1 VRECALTQA
10 ELAESLDVAQ
20 GSVSKVENQADMY
33 LSTLRKYV
41 HALGGELRL
50 TVEFPDGNDGPPAR
64 PDPQILGETGYPG
77 VDSTH
82 PQRCTFRPPR
92 AALFNRRSHADSIRK
107 SENTKGRSYP
117 ADAVEPKWLAEEIV
131 QHCKMQ
137 GRKSTLHDVG
147 NGNAWLLQAND
158 CIAVLVEAANR
169 ELVVKVMD
177 QWPVRM
183 KTCLTLN
190 GLLALTGAVV
200 AAAALTGLAAWRDQA

>member
-1 VRECALTQA
+1 MNNSPRET
-10 ELAESLDVAQ
+10 
-20 GSVSKVENQADMY
+20 
-33 LSTLRKYV
+33 
-41 HALGGELRL
+41 
-50 TVEFPDGNDGPPAR
+50 
-64 PDPQILGETGYPG
+64 
-77 VDSTH
+77 
-82 PQRCTFRPPR
+82 
-92 AALFNRRSHADSIRK
+92 ADSIRK

-137 GRKSTLHDVG
+137 GWKSTLHDVG
-147 NGNAWLLQAND
+147 NGSAWLVQAND

-200 AAAALTGLAAWRDQA
+200 AAAALTGLAAWRDQTRNAKIDSILRFVDERMQSRVVAARTLPSAPSVADRIRDLASLRDQGLITDEEYEAKRKELLKSI